1 MWRDQH
7 ERPDP
12 AIWELPAMRTALARR
27 DITAVYRLLK
37 RHGVSQRR
45 IAHLTGQAQPEI
57 SVIARGRQVMS
68 YDVLDRIADG
78 MGIPRG
84 HMGLAYGAPAE
95 PTSEAKDRAV
105 GGGMDGVVDVP
116 DRREFMGLLAK
127 VAMGAAVTTA
137 DLALLA
143 NPAVATPAPSRVGAT
158 EVEQLRDLTRVLWA
172 QEKALGGGAVREA
185 VIAQLGWARGLLR
198 AEHTDEVDRELHAVL
213 SDLFALAGWASHDVG
228 LPGAALRYL
237 GQAVTTAKEADDP
250 VRTALALGKVG
261 RVYTHQGAFGEA
273 RDVIGLGMVVAEKSG
288 SGELAAQLLCN
299 QARAHAHAGAAVHA
313 TESLDRAGGALADV
327 REPLTVPDATFGG
340 ALLASERGRVLTT
353 LTIHDRRYAAE
364 AIETLSAST
373 QRTDP
378 ARAKRLAFGLTE
390 LATCHLRGGD
400 TNTGLRLG
408 HQVVDMAAGIR
419 SNRLTEHLKLLRA
432 AAHRQPELAQ
442 RI

>member
-1 MWRDQH
+1 MWGDPH

-12 AIWELPAMRTALARR
+12 GIWELPAMRAALARR

-37 RHGVSQRR
+37 RHGISQRR
-45 IAHLTGQAQPEI
+45 IALLTGQAQPEV

-68 YDVLDRIADG
+68 YDVLDRIAEG

-84 HMGLAYGAPAE
+84 HMGLAYGAPGE
-95 PTSEAKDRAV
+95 PADEAR
-105 GGGMDGVVDVP
+105 DGVVDVP

-127 VAMGAAVTTA
+127 VAMGAAVTGG

-143 NPAVATPAPSRVGAT
+143 NPAVATPVPNRVGAT
-158 EVEQLRDLTRVLWA
+158 EVGQLRDLTHMLWA
-172 QEKALGGGAVREA
+172 QERALGGGAMREA

-198 AEHTDEVDRELHAVL
+198 ASHTDVVGRALRAEM
-213 SDLFALAGWASHDVG
+213 SDLLALAGWASHDVG

-250 VRTALALGKVG
+250 VRTASALGKIG
-261 RVYTHQGAFGEA
+261 RVYTHQRNLDDA
-273 RDVIGLGMVVAEKSG
+273 RDVLGLSLVVADPAR
-288 SGELAAQLLCN
+288 SGELTAQLLCN
-299 QARAHAHAGAAVHA
+299 QARAHAEAGTASRAA
-313 TESLDRAGGALADV
+313 ECLSRAADALATPADQ
-327 REPLTVPDATFGG
+327 PLSAPDAVFNPT
-340 ALLASERGRVLTT
+340 LLASERGRVLTI
-353 LTIHDRRYAAE
+353 LTIHDRRHAPK
-364 AIETLSAST
+364 AIETLTASNARLDPS
-373 QRTDP
+373 RT
-378 ARAKRLAFGLTE
+378 KRLAFGLTE

-400 TNTGLRLG
+400 TETGVRLG

-419 SNRLTEHLKLLRA
+419 SERLAEHLKLLRA